1 MEKEII
7 QEDKYVAPAIL
18 VEEED
23 MTGDSFSLCAAHVAT
38 A

>member
-1 MEKEII
+1 MEEF
-7 QEDKYVAPAIL
+7 EYVAPAIL